1 MKYNNHIF
9 DVGAFNGLDGL
20 ILALKNKDMMVHAFE
35 ANPELIKSI
44 KENKKKIENFKK
56 IKITNYRINNYA
68 VTDKN
73 CTCTFNIAKNP
84 TVSSLKKF
92 SKNIDISWPGYREKH
107 CTFIKKINVKGITLK
122 KYCEQNKIERIN
134 YLHVDTQGNDLKVLK
149 GLKKK
154 IYIVASGVLEA
165 SVSKKKAL
173 YQNNHTISEVKKFL
187 KNKEFKIFKIM
198 AIDENIKNEKNI
210 YFYNNKVKF
219 KKKAHTNYNLRHFRR
234 IVDNNTNLKDK
245 LINKIKIFTRLN

>member
-1 MKYNNHIF
+1 M
-9 DVGAFNGLDGL
+9 
-20 ILALKNKDMMVHAFE
+20 
-35 ANPELIKSI
+35 
-44 KENKKKIENFKK
+44 
-56 IKITNYRINNYA
+56 
-68 VTDKN
+68 
-73 CTCTFNIAKNP
+73 
-84 TVSSLKKF
+84 
-92 SKNIDISWPGYREKH
+92 
-107 CTFIKKINVKGITLK
+107 
-122 KYCEQNKIERIN
+122 
-134 YLHVDTQGNDLKVLK
+134 
-149 GLKKK
+149 
-154 IYIVASGVLEA
+154 ASGVLEA

-187 KNKEFKIFKIM
+187 KNKKFKIFKIM